1 MPKSAAQFIYTA
13 VIGKHGWVG
22 RVLGRNRKHLSYI
35 GCGFETYNE
44 AMQEACAQAYFLSEA
59 AGNPSQADFHLTSPH
74 SAPLTG
80 CALPDCRELLE
91 EI

>member
-59 AGNPSQADFHLTSPH
+59 AGNPWPGTGTVRGVLP
-74 SAPLTG
+74 SA
-80 CALPDCRELLE
+80 
-91 EI
+91 EIRKQTFI